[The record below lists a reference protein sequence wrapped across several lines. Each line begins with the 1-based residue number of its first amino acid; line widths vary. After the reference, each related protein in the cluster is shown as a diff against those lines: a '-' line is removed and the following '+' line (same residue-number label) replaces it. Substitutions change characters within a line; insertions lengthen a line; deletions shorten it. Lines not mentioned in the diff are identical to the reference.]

1 MILKRYVVNNMQ
13 EVMEKAKKECGD
25 EAIILNTKPVRKKGL
40 RGLFSKAK
48 IEVLVAYDEVDKK
61 KDPDKVIPLI
71 KTEAN
76 YELKSKIQKGS
87 INKDDEISSLKSKI
101 SNIDLMLN
109 SILEKLDDE
118 KDKKDSQQQENGI
131 LSLLLAE
138 DVKDDCVKKIAE
150 CINKLIKKEEM
161 EKEQATKKVLEN
173 FLGKGK
179 PIRLK
184 RNQPTVIL
192 FLGTTGVGKTT
203 TLAKLATMFVLQ
215 KNKKVSLITTDT
227 YKMASSEQLKTYSE
241 IMDIPL
247 SITYSNEETKKEVE
261 KYSDKDIIFIDTGK
275 CPDEEVYQNTISQ
288 LIEDIKPDEIFIVIS
303 AHSSYKSLVKTIE
316 TYSFIK
322 TYKFIIT
329 KMDEAMSV
337 GPIFNIRSISS
348 RPISYLT
355 FGQVL
360 TEDIEVFNPPKIIDG
375 LLR

>member
-1 MILKRYVVNNMQ
+1 MRRT
-13 EVMEKAKKECGD
+13 
-25 EAIILNTKPVRKKGL
+25 IILNTKPVRKKGL
-40 RGLFSKAK
+40 RVFSKAK

-71 KTEAN
+71 KQK
-76 YELKSKIQKGS
+76 LIMSLSQIQKGS

-288 LIEDIKPDEIFIVIS
+288 LIEDIKP
-303 AHSSYKSLVKTIE
+303 
-316 TYSFIK
+316 
-322 TYKFIIT
+322 T
-329 KMDEAMSV
+329 K
-337 GPIFNIRSISS
+337 
-348 RPISYLT
+348 YLS
-355 FGQVL
+355 
-360 TEDIEVFNPPKIIDG
+360 
-375 LLR
+375 